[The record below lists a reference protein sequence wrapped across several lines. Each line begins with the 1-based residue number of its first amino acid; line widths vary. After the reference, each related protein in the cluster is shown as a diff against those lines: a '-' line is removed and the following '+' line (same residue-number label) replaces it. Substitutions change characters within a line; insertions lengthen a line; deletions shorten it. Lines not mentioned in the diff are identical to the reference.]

1 LFASLRDDRPGG
13 GNLATGRPEVE
24 PPIETALGLSA
35 VALLV
40 LANAFFV
47 VAEFALVAV
56 DRQRIEVLAEAG
68 DRRARRAVALL
79 QRLSF
84 NLSGCQLGITISSL
98 VLGFIAEPTIARVI
112 EPALAPVPEAGR
124 SAVAIGLALTL
135 ATVTQMIVGELMP
148 KGVAIALPVPTIL
161 ALAGPVR
168 VYAMVFGPAIRF
180 LNGAADWVLRRM
192 GIEPR
197 AELRHVRTL
206 EELEG
211 LVQSSRREGTL
222 DVEAYQL
229 LTRTIRF
236 GHKTAADALVPRM
249 AVAALPRDATVA
261 DLSRVAVDTGHSR
274 FPVVG
279 EGLDD
284 VVGIAYAKDVLRVPI
299 EERGATAVTSVVRPP
314 LVIPEGR
321 DLESLLGEMRAEAIQ
336 MAVVAD
342 EYGGVA
348 GIVTLE
354 DLLEEIVGE
363 IEDEHDPVSPGLTSA
378 LPPGTFVLD
387 GGLHPDEVHD
397 ITGLE
402 VPEGPYETLAG
413 FVLSLLGHLP
423 EVGEEAGY
431 WGWRLEVLEMDRRRI
446 ASVRVVAPAG
456 AERDEGQ

>member
-1 LFASLRDDRPGG
+1 M
-13 GNLATGRPEVE
+13 
-24 PPIETALGLSA
+24 A

-68 DRRARRAVALL
+68 DRRARRALALL
-79 QRLSF
+79 RRLSF
-84 NLSGCQLGITISSL
+84 NLSGSQLGITISSL
-98 VLGFIAEPTIARVI
+98 VLGFIAEPTIARVL

-124 SAVAIGLALTL
+124 SAVAIGLALAL
-135 ATVTQMIVGELMP
+135 ATVTQMIVGELVP
-148 KGVAIALPVPTIL
+148 KGLAIALPVPSVL

-168 VYAMVFGPAIRF
+168 AYGIVFGPVIRF
-180 LNGAADWVLRRM
+180 LNGAADWTLRRV

-197 AELRHVRTL
+197 EELRHVRSL
-206 EELEG
+206 EELEV
-211 LVQSSRREGTL
+211 LVRSSRREGTL

-249 AVAALPRDATVA
+249 AVTAVPRDATVA
-261 DLSRVAVDTGHSR
+261 DLSRLAVETGHSR

-284 VVGIAYAKDVLRVPI
+284 VVGVAYAKDVLRLPV
-299 EERGATAVTSVVRPP
+299 EERARTPVTTVARPP
-314 LVIPEGR
+314 LFIPEGR

-387 GGLHPDEVHD
+387 GGLHPDEVRD
-397 ITGLE
+397 ITGLD

-413 FVLSLLGHLP
+413 FVLDRLGHLP
-423 EVGEEAGY
+423 EPGEQDVHE
-431 WGWRLEVLEMDRRRI
+431 GWRLEVLEMDRRRI

-456 AERDEGQ
+456 DDPEERP

>member
-1 LFASLRDDRPGG
+1 M
-13 GNLATGRPEVE
+13 
-24 PPIETALGLSA
+24 ETALGLLA
-35 VALLV
+35 VVLLV
-40 LANAFFV
+40 LTNAYFV

-68 DRRARRAVALL
+68 DRRARRALALL
-79 QRLSF
+79 RRLSF

-98 VLGFIAEPTIARVI
+98 VLGFIAEPTIARVL
-112 EPALAPVPEAGR
+112 EPALAPVPDAWR
-124 SAVAIGLALTL
+124 SAVAIGLALAL
-135 ATVTQMIVGELMP
+135 ATVTQMIVGELVP
-148 KGVAIALPVPTIL
+148 KGMAIALPVPSIL
-161 ALAGPVR
+161 ALAGSFR
-168 VYAMVFGPAIRF
+168 IYALVFGPVIRF
-180 LNGAADWVLRRM
+180 LNGAADWVVHRL
-192 GIEPR
+192 GVDPQE
-197 AELRHVRTL
+197 ELRHVRSL

-211 LVQSSRREGTL
+211 LVHSSRREGTL

-236 GHKTAADALVPRM
+236 GHKSAADALVPRM
-249 AVAALPRDATVA
+249 AVTALPRDATVA
-261 DLSRVAVDTGHSR
+261 DLSRLAVESGHSR

-284 VVGIAYAKDVLRVPI
+284 VVGVAYAKDVLRFPV
-299 EERGATAVTSVVRPP
+299 EERERTSVTSVVRPP
-314 LVIPEGR
+314 LIIPEGR
-321 DLESLLGEMRAEAIQ
+321 DLESLLGEMRAQATQ
-336 MAVVAD
+336 LAVVAD

-378 LPPGTFVLD
+378 LPAGTFVLD
-387 GGLHPDEVHD
+387 GGLHPDEVAD

-413 FVLSLLGHLP
+413 FLLDRLGHLP
-423 EVGEEAGY
+423 EAGEQVEY
-431 WGWRLEVLEMDRRRI
+431 EGWCLEVLEMDRRRI

-456 AERDEGQ
+456 DDQGEHS

>member
-1 LFASLRDDRPGG
+1 MFRSLGRRGPGG
-13 GNLATGRPEVE
+13 GSLSAGRSEVE
-24 PPIETALGLSA
+24 PPIETALGLLA
-35 VALLV
+35 VALLI
-40 LANAFFV
+40 LANAYFV
-47 VAEFALVAV
+47 MAEFALVAV
-56 DRQRIEVLAEAG
+56 DRQRIEVMAEAG
-68 DRRARRAVALL
+68 ERRARRALALL
-79 QRLSF
+79 RRLSL

-98 VLGFIAEPTIARVI
+98 VLGFIAEPNIARLL
-112 EPALAPVPEAGR
+112 EPALTPVPEAAR
-124 SAVAIGLALTL
+124 SAVAIGLALGL
-135 ATVTQMIVGELMP
+135 ATITQMIVGELVP
-148 KGVAIALPVPTIL
+148 KGVAIARPVPSVL
-161 ALAGPVR
+161 AVAGSLR
-168 VYAMVFGPAIRF
+168 VYATVFGPVIRF
-180 LNGAADWVLRRM
+180 LNGAADWVLRRV

-197 AELRHVRTL
+197 EELRHVRSL

-211 LVQSSRREGTL
+211 LVRSSRREGTL

-236 GHKTAADALVPRM
+236 GHKSAADALVPRM
-249 AVAALPRDATVA
+249 AVTALPRDATVA
-261 DLSRVAVDTGHSR
+261 DLSRLAVESGHSR

-284 VVGIAYAKDVLRVPI
+284 VVGVAYAKDVLHFPV
-299 EERGATAVTSVVRPP
+299 EERERTPVTSVVRPP
-314 LVIPEGR
+314 LIIPEGR
-321 DLESLLGEMRAEAIQ
+321 DLESLLGEMRAQATQ

-378 LPPGTFVLD
+378 LPAGTFVLD
-387 GGLHPDEVHD
+387 GGLHPDEVAD

-413 FVLSLLGHLP
+413 FLLDRLGHLP
-423 EVGEEAGY
+423 EAGEQVEY
-431 WGWRLEVLEMDRRRI
+431 EGWCLEVLEMDRRRI

-456 AERDEGQ
+456 DDQGEHS